1 MSACPRCGVPF
12 SCAMVD
18 DVAAT
23 RCWCTQLPALP
34 AATLAN
40 LNAGATQGCCLCHDC
55 LQATI
60 NAIEKPLHG

>member
-18 DVAAT
+18 DVTVAH
-23 RCWCTQLPALP
+23 CWCTQLPALP
-34 AATLAN
+34 AATLAG
-40 LNAGATQGCCLCHDC
+40 LNAGASQGCCLCADC

-60 NAIEKPLHG
+60 NAIEKPLNG

>member
-18 DVAAT
+18 DVTVA
-23 RCWCTQLPALP
+23 RCWCTQLPTLP
-34 AATLAN
+34 AATLAG
-40 LNAGATQGCCLCHDC
+40 LNAGASQGCCLCPDC

-60 NAIEKPLHG
+60 NAIEKPLNG